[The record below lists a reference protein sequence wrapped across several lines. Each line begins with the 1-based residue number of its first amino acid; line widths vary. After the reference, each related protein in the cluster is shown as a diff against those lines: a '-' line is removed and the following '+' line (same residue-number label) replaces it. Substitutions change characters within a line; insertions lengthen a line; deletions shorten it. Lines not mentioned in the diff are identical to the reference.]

1 MPVHFRLLGGIE
13 VLTDG
18 RAVDVGHTRQR
29 CVLAVL
35 LVDVG
40 RPVTVD
46 KLVDRVWADRPPQRA
61 RDALYSY
68 LSRLRRALAHAPD
81 TETEIERRSDGYLLR
96 ARPETIDIHHFRTL
110 VSRARAATDDEQAMS
125 LYGRALGLWHG
136 EPFGSVDG
144 PWFRQLRDALR
155 QERLAAELDRNDRAL
170 RCGRHTALAAE
181 LSVRV
186 EEHPLDER
194 LAAQLMRALHHS
206 GRPAEALAQYRRLHR
221 VLAEELGIAP
231 SEPVRALH
239 QRLLASTAVTGSPG
253 RMGSAG
259 RTGSPGRTG
268 SAGRAT
274 ADRDGPHP
282 AATDGAGAGVG
293 ARAGDTPPGRPPH
306 HVPRQLPPTSLH
318 LIGRS
323 AEIAFLDDRLTTPAA
338 PGTPSTAPGTAPSA
352 PVTAPLVTA
361 PLVTLSGPAGV
372 GKTTLALHWAHR
384 VKDRFPD
391 GQLYIDLRGFA
402 PDASPLPPDEAVHR
416 FLEALGTRPGTIP
429 ADPTA
434 RAALFRTL
442 VDGRRL
448 LLVLDNAHDTD
459 QVRPLLPGTPHCFV
473 LVTSRRRLAGLVV
486 HHEARPLALDV
497 LSPHAAR
504 ELLTARLGPDHA
516 HAEPDAL
523 AELVEHC
530 GRLPLALSIAAAR
543 TATSPGLP
551 LSALVAELRDGRNRL
566 AALAT
571 GDGGDTDVTSV
582 FSWSYRALTPGA
594 ARLFRLLADHPGPD
608 TTAAAAAASA
618 GLPSDRTRALLAEL
632 VNAHL
637 LQRHPTDRFQLHDL
651 VRAYAA
657 DRLAADESDP
667 DRREARRRLFDHYL
681 HAALTADRLLD
692 EHRDPIPVDAPVPGA
707 RPCEITGPE
716 EAQAW
721 FAAEHTVLVAAVDE
735 AARGGPTGHAWR
747 LAWALGP
754 HLQRTGAWT
763 EWVRVQRVAL
773 AAATGAGDA
782 IGRAHATHAL
792 GLACA
797 WAGQHAEADAHLA
810 AALTEYAELR
820 DLRGQAHTH
829 RTLAWLAQRQD
840 RHADARHHAV
850 RTLRFYTQAGFLPG
864 QASALNVIG
873 WSQAQLGR
881 HRQALSACGRALRLF
896 EQVANT
902 TGQAYTWDSLAY
914 AHRGLGRHE
923 QAIACY
929 GEAVRLFRALGDR
942 YNTATSLTGLADSL
956 SATGDLTAA
965 RTAYDEALAIL
976 DELDHPEAR
985 ELRRRLGSAD
995 SRNVQGPPKTG
1006 RPR

>member
-1 MPVHFRLLGGIE
+1 MTPVHFRLLGGIE
-13 VLTDG
+13 VLTGG

-29 CVLAVL
+29 CVLAAL
-35 LVDVG
+35 LVDAG

-46 KLVDRVWADRPPQRA
+46 RLIDRVWADHPPQRA

-68 LSRLRRALAHAPD
+68 LSRLRRALAHASDP
-81 TETEIERRSDGYLLR
+81 ETEIARRGGGYVLR

-125 LYGRALGLWHG
+125 LYDRALGLWHG

-144 PWFRQLRDALR
+144 PWFRQQRDVLG
-155 QERLAAELDRNDRAL
+155 QERLVAELDRNDRAL

-181 LSVRV
+181 LRVRV

-231 SEPVRALH
+231 SEPLRTLH
-239 QRLLASTAVTGSPG
+239 QRLLTSTTATGSG
-253 RMGSAG
+253 AG
-259 RTGSPGRTG
+259 RTGG
-268 SAGRAT
+268 AGRAT
-274 ADRDGPHP
+274 EDSGGRHP
-282 AATDGAGAGVG
+282 AATVSDGAGAGG
-293 ARAGDTPPGRPPH
+293 GAGDTPPGRLPYRA
-306 HVPRQLPPTSLH
+306 PRQLPPTSLH

-323 AEIAFLDDRLTTPAA
+323 AEIAFLDDLRPAPAA
-338 PGTPSTAPGTAPSA
+338 PSTATVTTTA
-352 PVTAPLVTA
+352 A

-384 VKDRFPD
+384 AKDGFPD

-416 FLEALGTRPGTIP
+416 FLEALGTRPSAIP

-434 RAALFRTL
+434 RSALFRTL

-448 LLVLDNAHDTD
+448 LMVLDNARDTD
-459 QVRPLLPGTPHCFV
+459 QVRPLLPGTPHCLV

-486 HHEARPLALDV
+486 HHEARHLALDV

-504 ELLTARLGPDHA
+504 ELLTARLGPYHV

-523 AELVEHC
+523 AELVERC

-543 TATSPGLP
+543 ATTSPGLS
-551 LSALVAELRDGRNRL
+551 LSALVAELRDGRHRL

-582 FSWSYRALTPGA
+582 FSWSYRALTPDV

-618 GLPSDRTRALLAEL
+618 GLSSDRTRALLAEL

-637 LQRHPTDRFQLHDL
+637 LQCHPSDRYQLHDL

-657 DRLAADESDP
+657 DRLAADEP
-667 DRREARRRLFDHYL
+667 ETDRRAARHRLFDHYL
-681 HAALTADRLLD
+681 HSALSADRLLD
-692 EHRDPIPVDAPVPGA
+692 EHRDPIPVDPPVPGGHP
-707 RPCEITGPE
+707 RPTTGPE
-716 EAQAW
+716 EARAW
-721 FAAEHTVLVAAVDE
+721 FAAEQTALVAAVDE
-735 AARGGPTGHAWR
+735 TTRGGPVGHAWR

-773 AAATGAGDA
+773 AAATDAGDA
-782 IGRAHATHAL
+782 VGRAHATHAL

-797 WAGQHAEADAHLA
+797 WAGQHAEAEARLA
-810 AALTEYAELR
+810 AALADYAELG

-840 RHADARHHAV
+840 RHADARHHAA
-850 RTLRFYTQAGFLPG
+850 RTLRFYTRAGFLPG

-873 WSQAQLGR
+873 WSQAQLGH

-902 TGQAYTWDSLAY
+902 TGQAHTWDSLAY

-929 GEAVRLFRALGDR
+929 GEAVRLFRTLGDR
-942 YNTATSLTGLADSL
+942 YNTATSLTGLADSH
-956 SATGDLTAA
+956 SATGDLTEA
-965 RTAYDEALAIL
+965 RTAYGEALTIL
-976 DELDHPEAR
+976 DELDHPDAR
-985 ELRRRLGSAD
+985 EVRRRLRSAD